1 MKAIINTKKTS
12 GFSYL
17 NGCTFNVKEVFTS
30 FVAIEIPS
38 QICEG
43 KYDTCDFNHNEV
55 LIVDIDAEVQ
65 RAYDDYNWGNDNRRY
80 IKLKDYCISNRI
92 KTNEQLT
99 TIA

>member
-17 NGCTFNVKEVFTS
+17 NGRTFEVKEVFTT
-30 FVAIEIPS
+30 FVAIQIPS
-38 QICEG
+38 QICYG
-43 KYDTCDFNHNEV
+43 KFDTCDFNHNEV
-55 LIVDIDAEVQ
+55 IIVDIDAEVQ
-65 RAYDDYNWGNDNRRY
+65 KAYDDYSWGNDNKRY